1 MRPLLALLVRRAT
14 ALPLALAALW
24 LAGCDRPAPAPPGP
38 RPVVAYVV
46 GSSVAGAEVN
56 YSGEI
61 RPRVEVP
68 LAFRVGGKLVS
79 RSVEVGD
86 RVRAGQV
93 LARLDPADVALA
105 AQNTAAALAAAEA
118 ELALAG
124 AEVRR
129 TRELKEKNFVSQTL
143 LDAKET
149 TLAAAENRAKG
160 ARAQA
165 DLARNQQSYAVL
177 LADGEGVVST
187 IHAEAGQVVAA
198 GQPILR
204 VARLGER
211 EVVISIPENRVGELQ
226 QAGPLAVRLW
236 ASGER
241 TYRGRLREIAPQA
254 DAVTRTYAARVSVL
268 DADEAVRLGMTANVL
283 LPSATAVA
291 GSVAVPPSAV
301 LQQGGPPQVWL
312 IGADGKVSARQV
324 EVAAYREDAVL
335 LRSGLNAGERIVAAG
350 VHLLHAGEAVQV
362 LPATGRR

>member
-1 MRPLLALLVRRAT
+1 VRRLLAIRPRF
-14 ALPLALAALW
+14 LPLALAAALP
-24 LAGCDRPAPAPPGP
+24 LAGCDKPPPAPPGP
-38 RPVVAYVV
+38 RPVVAHVV
-46 GSSVAGAEVN
+46 GGSVAGAEVN

-68 LAFRVGGKLVS
+68 LAFRVGGKLLS
-79 RSVEVGD
+79 RTVEVGD

-118 ELALAG
+118 ELALAS

-149 TLAAAENRAKG
+149 TLTAAANRAKG

-165 DLARNQQSYAVL
+165 DLARNQQAYAVL
-177 LADGEGVVST
+177 LADGEGVVSA

-211 EVVISIPENRVGELQ
+211 EVAISIPENRVGELQ

-236 ASGER
+236 ARGER

-254 DAVTRTYAARVSVL
+254 DAVTRTYAARISVL
-268 DADEAVRLGMTANVL
+268 DADDEVRLGMTANVL
-283 LPSATAVA
+283 LPSAAA
-291 GSVAVPPSAV
+291 GVAVPPGAV
-301 LQQGGPPQVWL
+301 LQQGGQPQVWL
-312 IGADGKVSARQV
+312 IGADGKVSARPV

-335 LRSGLNAGERIVAAG
+335 LQSGLRAGERIVAAG
-350 VHLLHAGEAVQV
+350 VHLLHAGETVQV
-362 LPATGRR
+362 LPAPGRR